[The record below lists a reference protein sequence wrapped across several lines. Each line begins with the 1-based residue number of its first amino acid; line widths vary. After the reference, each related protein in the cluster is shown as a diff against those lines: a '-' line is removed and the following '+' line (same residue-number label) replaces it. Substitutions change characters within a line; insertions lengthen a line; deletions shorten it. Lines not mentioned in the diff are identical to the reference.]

1 MSEQDFTTTEDQQA
15 LATLDIH
22 YGIELG
28 CTPADLRRPGWTV
41 LQTRPEGD
49 PMRLLFGRR
58 LLAQLVSPSHQSDA
72 GGEHGG
78 VAVVAPEL
86 RGQVADF
93 LRGHP
98 ASWLFTPGGLA
109 ALDELVRSGVSQRV
123 TALDGSNTRL
133 SYARSATFQP
143 YVGQW
148 LEWIEPLDEAREMD
162 PVALGL
168 LARFSGGVYAV
179 RERGM
184 ILGYAGLRSQSPHV
198 WTISMHIHAGSEDR
212 DMLACALVSR
222 ATRAVLAE
230 QRLPLFPYASE
241 DEVSARIAERLGYR
255 HYGQAVA
262 FAEVT

>member
-22 YGIELG
+22 YGMELG
-28 CTPADLRRPGWTV
+28 CTPTDLRRPGWTV
-41 LQTRPEGD
+41 LQARPEGD

-58 LLAQLVSPSHQSDA
+58 LLAQFVSPSHQPDV
-72 GGEHGG
+72 GG

-86 RGQVADF
+86 RSRVADF
-93 LRGHP
+93 VRGHP
-98 ASWLFTPGGLA
+98 ASWLFSPLGLA
-109 ALDELVRSGVSQRV
+109 ALDELVRSEHIA
-123 TALDGSNTRL
+123 ALDGSNTHL
-133 SYARSATFQP
+133 NYVRSATFRP

-179 RERGM
+179 RERER

-198 WTISMHIHAGSEDR
+198 WTISMHVHAEGESYGE
-212 DMLACALVSR
+212 LACALVSR

-230 QRLPLFPYASE
+230 QRLPLFSYASD
-241 DEVSARIAERLGYR
+241 DEASAEIAQRLGYR
-255 HYGQAVA
+255 RYGQAVT
-262 FAEVT
+262 FADVT

>member
-1 MSEQDFTTTEDQQA
+1 MSDQDFTTTEDQQA

-22 YGIELG
+22 YGMELG
-28 CTPADLRRPGWTV
+28 CTPADPRCLGWTV
-41 LQTRPEGD
+41 LQARPEGD

-58 LLAQLVSPSHQSDA
+58 LLAQFVSPNPQSDA

-86 RGQVADF
+86 RSQVTDF
-93 LRGHP
+93 LHTHP
-98 ASWLFTPGGLA
+98 AAWLFSPGGLA
-109 ALDELVRSGVSQRV
+109 ALDALVHSSAPQPI
-123 TALDGSNTRL
+123 TALDVANARL
-133 SYARSATFQP
+133 SYVRSTTFRP

-162 PVALGL
+162 PVALSL

-179 RERGM
+179 RERGT

-198 WTISMHIHAGSEDR
+198 WMISTHVLSEGEDR
-212 DMLACALVSR
+212 DVLACALVSR

-230 QRLPLFPYASE
+230 QRLPLFPYPND
-241 DEVSARIAERLGYR
+241 DEVSAQVAERLGYR
-255 HYGQAVA
+255 QYGQAVTYA
-262 FAEVT
+262 DVT